1 KPLPGFDLANTPP
14 YPWRPWRAG
23 KFHMTMGLRKMPEED
38 WLILDNL
45 YEKEQE
51 FRRHLLETNRNGVM
65 QVLPVA
71 EEACQETLE
80 YIVAFLTRRFPSQFQ
95 RPKGKPDYIH
105 NLITNR
111 TFRITAPYE
120 EHPLAVA
127 AQLVMEDINLLLQG
141 EGDDPNQYY
150 LCASYSMGPAGWY
163 LEERI
168 GWPLH
173 KLHHPVPMWQEKL
186 RKAMERFFLTLQVSK
201 PVQRNNFF
209 TQANDTMFQQEPFPS
224 SMTPPPRVEDIRIR
238 YERQTLR
245 RLPRSNAVL
254 FMVRTYFLPVVDLL
268 DEKESLY
275 AFREAVNAWPPE
287 MATYK

>member
-1 KPLPGFDLANTPP
+1 MEPYPMLGTLVSVPAAAIVLLIAIALVSYVCFSLFRGLYPTPRKRMVALDFSNVKPLPGFDLANTPP

-150 LCASYSMGPAGWY
+150 L
-163 LEERI
+163 
-168 GWPLH
+168 
-173 KLHHPVPMWQEKL
+173 
-186 RKAMERFFLTLQVSK
+186 
-201 PVQRNNFF
+201 
-209 TQANDTMFQQEPFPS
+209 
-224 SMTPPPRVEDIRIR
+224 
-238 YERQTLR
+238 
-245 RLPRSNAVL
+245 
-254 FMVRTYFLPVVDLL
+254 
-268 DEKESLY
+268 
-275 AFREAVNAWPPE
+275 
-287 MATYK
+287 